1 MRILF
6 AARPGGKMLSVHARF
21 HAPDAREPGQT
32 VALASDEAAHLTR
45 VLRLKAGAPV
55 RVFDGA
61 GHEFDAVVEA
71 TSKHGASVRLLSPRA
86 AAPEPRT
93 RVTLAQAVLKGDKM
107 DEVVRDAVMLGVA
120 AIQPLLTMRS
130 EVSASALERGR
141 RRERW
146 QRIAV
151 ISAKQCGRAVV
162 PDVLEP
168 VAFDTFCAG
177 LAGATREAALMLVEP
192 GATAAAATLA
202 EIHPPSAGS
211 ALVVVGPEGGWSLE
225 EISAAAEVLTAV
237 TLRAPTLRAD
247 AMPVAALA
255 ALFTRWG
262 EW

>member
-1 MRILF
+1 MRIPF
-6 AARPGGKMLSVHARF
+6 ADRAGGKMLSVHARF
-21 HAPDAREPGQT
+21 HAPEAREPGQIIT
-32 VALASDEAAHLTR
+32 LAADEAAHLTR
-45 VLRLKAGAPV
+45 VLRLKAGASV

-61 GHEFDAVVEA
+61 GREFDAVVEA
-71 TSKHGASVRLLSPRA
+71 TSKRGTDIRVLTPRDA
-86 AAPEPRT
+86 VPEPLL

-107 DEVVRDAVMLGVA
+107 DDVVRDAVMMGVVA
-120 AIQPLLTMRS
+120 VQPLITSRS
-130 EVSASALERGR
+130 EVSPAVLERGR

-168 VAFDTFCAG
+168 LTFTTLCASRT
-177 LAGATREAALMLVEP
+177 AAARDAALMLVEP
-192 GATAAAATLA
+192 SATSDAAALGSLQR
-202 EIHPPSAGS
+202 PSGSS
-211 ALVVVGPEGGWSLE
+211 ALVVVGPEGGWSPE
-225 EISAAAEVLTAV
+225 EIRTAADVLTLV

-255 ALFTRWG
+255 ALFSRWG

>member
-1 MRILF
+1 
-6 AARPGGKMLSVHARF
+6 MLTVHARF
-21 HAPDAREPGQT
+21 HAPGAREPGQII
-32 VALASDEAAHLTR
+32 ALAEDEAAHLTR
-45 VLRLKAGAPV
+45 VLRLKVGAPV

-61 GHEFDAVVEA
+61 GHEFEAVVEA
-71 TSKHGASVRLLSPRA
+71 MSKHGADVRLLAPFQA
-86 AAPEPRT
+86 TPEPRL

-107 DEVVRDAVMLGVA
+107 DDVVRDAVMMGVS
-120 AIQPLLTMRS
+120 AIQPLLTARS

-151 ISAKQCGRAVV
+151 VSAKQCGRAVV

-168 VAFDTFCAG
+168 VTFAALCSSRV
-177 LAGATREAALMLVEP
+177 AGARESALMLVEP
-192 GATAAAATLA
+192 VAAGPTATLA
-202 EIHPPSAGS
+202 DIQPPSGES
-211 ALVVVGPEGGWSLE
+211 VLVVVGPEGGWSPE
-225 EISAAAEVLTAV
+225 EIGAAAGRMTLV

-255 ALFTRWG
+255 ALFARWG

>member
-1 MRILF
+1 
-6 AARPGGKMLSVHARF
+6 MLNVHARF
-21 HAPDAREPGQT
+21 HAPDAREPGQVIT
-32 VALASDEAAHLTR
+32 LHEDEAAHLTR

-61 GHEFDAVVEA
+61 GHEFDAVVA
-71 TSKHGASVRLLSPRA
+71 TTSKHGADVRLLSSRA
-86 AAPEPRT
+86 ATPEPRI

-107 DEVVRDAVMLGVA
+107 DDVVRDAVMLGVA
-120 AIQPLLTMRS
+120 AIQPVLTERS

-151 ISAKQCGRAVV
+151 VSAKQCGRAVV

-168 VAFDTFCAG
+168 LTFDALCA
-177 LAGATREAALMLVEP
+177 ARRGAADGDDALMLVEP
-192 GATAAAATLA
+192 DAAPEAGTLA
-202 EIHPPSAGS
+202 TVEPPSASS
-211 ALVVVGPEGGWSLE
+211 ALVVVGPEGGWSLGE
-225 EISAAAEVLTAV
+225 VSAAAEALKLV

-255 ALFTRWG
+255 ALFARWG